1 MVVHIIT
8 RLAMGG
14 AQQLVYEI
22 TRRMHQSNRDVV
34 IFTGLS
40 DPKKSLS
47 ALDNKILEAVFREKI
62 SVEVIPSLNDKISLI
77 SDLKSL
83 YMICK
88 LLRKHKP
95 SVVHIHS
102 SKTGI
107 LARLACKLLNVKKVI
122 YHVHGWSFS
131 RARGAVRMFYIFLE
145 KLFYYLTD
153 KYIFVCKQD
162 MIDFISCG
170 GNTQI
175 KIKSYIIYPGAEFL
189 RLDKQEKFRTEL
201 RKKLGYSYSDHVV
214 GTVGRL
220 DFQKN
225 PQIFVEIASS
235 YSKIDSE
242 AKFLWIGKGDYKE
255 DLKNHIDQLGI
266 SDRFLLPGYIEEVE
280 PYFSVFD
287 TFVITSRYEGLPVT
301 ILKALACGIP
311 VVGFNINGIN
321 DLSKKF
327 SLVNGVEPY
336 SIEEFATKLINAK
349 NMKKSRNKIIKKET
363 EYVRENFN
371 LDRMYDN
378 ILKVYDSV

>member
-1 MVVHIIT
+1 
-8 RLAMGG
+8 MGG

-22 TRRMHQSNRDVV
+22 ARRMHQSNRDVV

-40 DPKKSLS
+40 DTKKSLS
-47 ALDNKILEAVFREKI
+47 ALDNKILEAVYREEI
-62 SVEVIPSLNDKISLI
+62 PVEVIPSLNDRISLI
-77 SDLKSL
+77 SDLKSFFK
-83 YMICK
+83 ICA
-88 LLRKHKP
+88 LLRCYKP
-95 SVVHIHS
+95 LVVHIHS

-107 LARLACKLLNVKKVI
+107 LARMVCKLLNIKKVI

-131 RARGAVRMFYIFLE
+131 RSIGLSRKLYLWLE
-145 KLFYYLTD
+145 KLFYILTT
-153 KYIFVCKQD
+153 KYIFVCNQD
-162 MIDFISCG
+162 MIDFIKLG
-170 GNTQI
+170 GNI
-175 KIKSYIIYPGAEFL
+175 KIKEKSHIIYPGADFFE
-189 RLDKQEKFRTEL
+189 LDKQKQFRTDL
-201 RKKLGYSYSDHVV
+201 RKKLGFSDNDHVI

-220 DFQKN
+220 DYQKN
-225 PQIFVEIASS
+225 PKIFIEIASS
-235 YSKIDSE
+235 YSKIDND
-242 AKFLWIGKGDYKE
+242 AKFLWIGKGAYKE
-255 DLKNHIDQLGI
+255 DMEKHINELAL
-266 SDRFLLPGYIEEVE
+266 SDKFILPGYVDNVE

>member
-1 MVVHIIT
+1 
-8 RLAMGG
+8 MGG

-22 TRRMHQSNRDVV
+22 ARRMHQSNRDVV